1 MKVVSVIEERKGKRE
16 KDSLSFE
23 EWISSSREPV
33 CDDDRRN
40 LIAVTSAYKVIIS
53 EIYFA
58 LEKEDICYINFFLSL
73 Y

>member
-1 MKVVSVIEERKGKRE
+1 MKVVSVIEERKGK
-16 KDSLSFE
+16 KKKYPLPFE
-23 EWISSSREPV
+23 EWISSNREPV

-58 LEKEDICYINFFLSL
+58 LEKEDICYIKFFLSL